1 MFHPTTYREGT
12 QKCIR
17 QENNSISLFQMVHC
31 KSPIGETQASNEQ
44 FQWDR
49 SEKTNLWSKESE
61 EQRASGRRG

>member
-44 FQWDR
+44 FQWDPLQ
-49 SEKTNLWSKESE
+49 SLFCIP
-61 EQRASGRRG
+61 